1 MQNLTFV
8 TGNYG
13 KYCSVKERFEKEG
26 IEIKYFA
33 CDLKEASIND
43 ISVIS
48 RGKAEDAY
56 EKVHGP
62 VFVADTGFYIEDYPG
77 KPLYPGAFVKRSG
90 ISSDI
95 NHLLEVMKDRK
106 NRSCY
111 FLDCLTYYDGE
122 DCVQFYGFSRGILAN
137 EVRGNAK
144 KNAKSN
150 LWFVFIPDLGCGK
163 TLAEMSDEE
172 LWTMRSLEES
182 ATSKFISWY
191 KDKVMGAKVKATI
204 EKKS

>member
-1 MQNLTFV
+1 M
-8 TGNYG
+8 
-13 KYCSVKERFEKEG
+13 
-26 IEIKYFA
+26 
-33 CDLKEASIND
+33 
-43 ISVIS
+43 
-48 RGKAEDAY
+48 
-56 EKVHGP
+56 
-62 VFVADTGFYIEDYPG
+62 
-77 KPLYPGAFVKRSG
+77 YPGAFVKRSG

-191 KDKVMGAKVKATI
+191 KDKVMGAKVKAKI